1 MTRTVVRLTRLAVL
15 VLPIACAAAGSG
27 AGDPASPRGRGLL
40 TRDDRVVITDFN
52 DVARIAV
59 SQRMVFA
66 ASRSGLAIYD
76 RTFSSWFPPLTA
88 ADGFPAERVSVMVAD
103 PATDGVWIGTAGAV
117 LFYQPLTD
125 VLTRTL
131 VSGYVEEIVFDRRDP
146 AAGAYVRSGGAWT
159 RVSASGFAQS
169 GAMPPPPPAIVRTPT
184 LADIYRQ
191 FPSLQTFQAL
201 LTRDAQ
207 MRSWPVTSGARAPD
221 RTEVWLGTLGD
232 GVFQVDPQFNTAR
245 HHPFGLLGAGAGA
258 VSQAADGVWSIGL
271 GIDGRGRGGLTFTST
286 ALQEFRWVEGPLSS
300 PLSGAR
306 GHALDVRASSAWAAT
321 DRGLVRVN
329 LRDERDTQVW
339 TMLDGLP
346 ADIVLSI
353 LARDQGAWVGTARGL
368 AFVNDSVRE
377 RGAPRKGRVAQTG
390 VTNTA
395 VHALL
400 ATGDTLWIGTD
411 AGLVLLP
418 PGETARPVRPGAVA
432 NEPRLLRPIRALA
445 RSDSLIVVA
454 TDDALLR
461 FALPSGRLLERLTTV
476 PFGAVGVIGALA
488 VDDQTIWAG
497 GSNGAVVIGR
507 ETGLARVV
515 PVAQGQLPG
524 EVLDIVLTR
533 DYAWLATRGGLV
545 RLRRLP
551 DGTVR

>member
-1 MTRTVVRLTRLAVL
+1 MTCGARLTTLVPLAL
-15 VLPIACAAAGSG
+15 IAACAGAGAG
-27 AGDPASPRGRGLL
+27 VGDPASPRGRGMLA
-40 TRDDRVVITDFN
+40 REDRVVVTDFN
-52 DVARIAV
+52 DVARVAV
-59 SQRMVFA
+59 SQRMVFV
-66 ASRSGLAIYD
+66 ASPGGLAIYD
-76 RTFSSWFPPLTA
+76 RTFSSWFPPLSA
-88 ADGFPAERVSVMVAD
+88 GDGFPAERISVMVAD
-103 PATDGVWIGTAGAV
+103 PTTDGVWIGTAGAV

-125 VLTRTL
+125 VLARTL
-131 VSGYVEEIVFDRRDP
+131 VGGFVDDIVFDRRDP
-146 AAGAYVRSGGAWT
+146 AAGAWVHSGGAWT

-169 GAMPPPPPAIVRTPT
+169 GVTPPPPAAIVRAPT

-191 FPSLQTFQAL
+191 FPSLQTFQTL

-258 VSQAADGVWSIGL
+258 LSQAADGVWSIGL
-271 GIDGRGRGGLTFTST
+271 GTDRRGRGGLTFTST
-286 ALQEFRWVEGPLSS
+286 TLQEFRWVDGPLSS

-306 GHALDVRASSAWAAT
+306 GLDLDVRASSAWAAT
-321 DRGLVRVN
+321 ERGLVRVN

-346 ADIVLSI
+346 SDVALTV
-353 LARDQGAWVGTARGL
+353 LARERGAWVGTSRGL
-368 AFVNDSVRE
+368 AFVNDSVLA
-377 RGAPRKGRVAQTG
+377 RGAPRKGRVIQTA
-390 VTNTA
+390 VMNTA
-395 VHALL
+395 VRALL

-411 AGLVLLP
+411 AGLLLLP
-418 PGETARPVRPGAVA
+418 PGEPARPVRPAAVA
-432 NEPRLLRPIRALA
+432 SEPRLLRPIRALA
-445 RSDSLIVVA
+445 RSDSLVVVA
-454 TDDALLR
+454 TDDAVLR
-461 FALPSGRLLERLTTV
+461 FALPSGRLLARLTTL
-476 PFGAVGVIGALA
+476 PFGAIGAMGALA

-497 GSNGAVVIGR
+497 GSLGAVVIGR

-515 PVAQGQLPG
+515 PVAPGQLPG
-524 EVLDIVLTR
+524 GVQDIVLTR
-533 DYAWLATRGGLV
+533 DFAWLATRGGLV